1 MRPVP
6 RLWGIFTLFLFL
18 LGPADV
24 ARAEEVDPTLLD
36 ACPGYNATNVKV
48 DGPKL
53 TAKLVL
59 AGTPCK
65 VFGNDIK
72 ALDLTVVYETGEPS
86 SRHMAQEWRLSD
98 GCSFSPASRWTRT
111 QHPRNAHPP
120 QDNRRVERALR
131 SSRVRLPAA
140 RGRPKDARGRGPNP
154 FHIQRCTVRVQYLAN
169 THGGRALHDRGSPPH
184 L

>member
-6 RLWGIFTLFLFL
+6 RLWGIFTVLLSL
-18 LGPADV
+18 LGPATHV
-24 ARAEEVDPTLLD
+24 ARAEEVDPALLD

-59 AGTPCK
+59 AGAPCK

-72 ALDLTVVYETGEPS
+72 VLDLTVVYETSKPS
-86 SRHMAQEWRLSD
+86 SRHMAQGTFLTAALSRPP
-98 GCSFSPASRWTRT
+98 PAHRTPT

-120 QDNRRVERALR
+120 QDNRRV
-131 SSRVRLPAA
+131 
-140 RGRPKDARGRGPNP
+140 
-154 FHIQRCTVRVQYLAN
+154 
-169 THGGRALHDRGSPPH
+169 
-184 L
+184 